1 MPRIKWTEQLSVKI
15 TLFDNE
21 HKKLIETINNLS
33 DAMGK
38 GEGHKALDTILD
50 ELINYTKTHFKH
62 EEDALEKYNFPG
74 LADQKKQHEAFVKKI
89 EDTKK
94 EYDDGAIALSM
105 PLIDFLTS
113 WIQNH
118 ILKTDSGYS
127 EFLLKAG
134 MK

>member
-1 MPRIKWTEQLSVKI
+1 MPIIKWSEQLSVKI
-15 TLFDNE
+15 SLFDQE
-21 HKKLIETINNLS
+21 HKNLIGIINKLF
-33 DAMGK
+33 DAMSK
-38 GEGHKALDTILD
+38 GEGHKELDTILD
-50 ELINYTKTHFKH
+50 ELISYTITHFKH
-62 EEDALEKYNFPG
+62 EEEALQKYNFPG
-74 LADQKKQHEAFVKKI
+74 LAEQKKQHEAFVKKI

-94 EYDDGAIALSM
+94 EYDGGAIALTM

-134 MK
+134 LK

>member
-1 MPRIKWTEQLSVKI
+1 MPIMKWSEQLSVKI
-15 TLFDNE
+15 NLFDSE
-21 HKKLIETINNLS
+21 HKKLIEIINKLAE
-33 DAMGK
+33 AMGR
-38 GEGHKALDTILD
+38 GEGHKALNTILG
-50 ELINYTKTHFKH
+50 ELIDYTVTHFKH
-62 EEDALEKYNFPG
+62 EEEALQKYNFPG
-74 LADQKKQHEAFVKKI
+74 LAEQKKQHEAFVKKI
-89 EDTKK
+89 ADTKK
-94 EYDDGAIALSM
+94 EYDEGAITLSI